1 MFQEEVFEEVLVCEK
16 ETVREEIIEE
26 VIEYEY
32 QVIGDQRHCVGQKNV
47 AKTVTVQ
54 VRQTLMIAVRAML
67 LHV

>member
-1 MFQEEVFEEVLVCEK
+1 MEEVLVCEK

-54 VRQTLMIAVRAML
+54 VSQCNYM
-67 LHV
+67 